1 LVVHNRRRDRAILA
15 VSVAINVSSPTKKKK
30 KKRRRRRRRRIKEIQ
45 TSLCNVVVD

>member
-30 KKRRRRRRRRIKEIQ
+30 KKEEEEEEGGG
-45 TSLCNVVVD
+45 

>member
-30 KKRRRRRRRRIKEIQ
+30 KKEEEEEGGG
-45 TSLCNVVVD
+45 

>member
-30 KKRRRRRRRRIKEIQ
+30 KKE
-45 TSLCNVVVD
+45 DEEEEEE